1 MASHSNFAISAEL
14 PRAAKSRS
22 SNRKSTDKDE
32 IVLQEDY
39 FPRRERKMKVTLKD
53 LKRQR
58 QEEQECRQGDT
69 RETLTLDTPQQ
80 S

>member
-1 MASHSNFAISAEL
+1 ML
-14 PRAAKSRS
+14 
-22 SNRKSTDKDE
+22 
-32 IVLQEDY
+32 LQEEY

-58 QEEQECRQGDT
+58 QEEQECREGDT
-69 RETLTLDTPQQ
+69 RETLTQDTPQQ